1 MDEAALLELYEELGE
16 LIKGGPLPKEQ
27 MTDAQTYFSLSFN
40 AASIGEYYLEVYSE
54 LFNMGPEV
62 TLRNLHAF
70 TLGYAIGQKF
80 NKSFDV
86 STTTH

>member
-1 MDEAALLELYEELGE
+1 MDEKQLLELYEELGD
-16 LIKGGPLPKEQ
+16 LIKGGPVPKDQ
-27 MTDAQTYFSLSFN
+27 MSEAQQYFSVSFN

-54 LFNMGPEV
+54 LFNMEPEV

-80 NKSFDV
+80 NKQFDV

>member
-1 MDEAALLELYEELGE
+1 MDEQSLLELYEELGD

-27 MTDAQTYFSLSFN
+27 MSDAQKYFSLSFN
-40 AASIGEYYLEVYSE
+40 GASIGEYYLEIYSE
-54 LFNMGPEV
+54 LFSVEPEI